1 MLHVSNE
8 RYTQIPS
15 PTSGHHLN
23 SPTVLKINLGNQWH
37 PLKATATVFIFC
49 NASSSSKPLPIQLFR
64 LFYFIWKI
72 SIPHPNCPILT
83 HKSVTH
89 STDCCNNEK
98 LSNNSEPSCQ
108 LTNVRL
114 QKSLRNLSSAHG
126 SRLYSPGILP
136 PYSAPGALFLANEYS
151 TIRQTSTPNRDRTDG
166 RDSPSS

>member
-1 MLHVSNE
+1 MASIKGHKLQCSYSAMLRAQANHCPFN
-8 RYTQIPS
+8 Y
-15 PTSGHHLN
+15 LD
-23 SPTVLKINLGNQWH
+23 
-37 PLKATATVFIFC
+37 
-49 NASSSSKPLPIQLFR
+49 
-64 LFYFIWKI
+64 YFILFGKLQF
-72 SIPHPNCPILT
+72 PHPNCPFWT
-83 HKSVTH
+83 HKSVTD

-108 LTNVRL
+108 LTNIRL